1 MTQTAHAGASAAE
14 VRLGRLWKGTLL
26 VGVASGYALLV
37 ALMFIDHGWRPALL
51 ALLLIVVSQFLRYIA
66 ADVDRIGW
74 NLARQRDNGDDGQ
87 SGANAAR
94 TQRYLFRVLV
104 ALAQVVNLALVVQ
117 ALMAGGPPRALATLV
132 GLVVVEVLFMRVR
145 SVNRRVAFERASYG
159 VQDGVLVDHPVRSE
173 PWDEARAEKLKQK
186 LERLERMAE
195 AGEISQKAYAKAR
208 DKWLVRRVMEE
219 DGGSRG

>member
-26 VGVASGYALLV
+26 VGVAAGYALLV
-37 ALMFIDHGWRPALL
+37 ALMFVHHGWRPALL
-51 ALLLIVVSQFLRYIA
+51 ALLLIVISQFLRYIA

-74 NLARQRDNGDDGQ
+74 NLARQRDEGDRQG
-87 SGANAAR
+87 GANADR
-94 TQRYLFRVLV
+94 TQRQLFRVLV
-104 ALAQVVNLALVVQ
+104 ALAQIVNLALVVQ

-132 GLVVVEVLFMRVR
+132 GLVVIEVLFMRIR

-159 VQDGVLVDHPVRSE
+159 VQDGVLVDHPARRE